1 MHRAENCCSRLPGPR
16 ATFRIHRR
24 GSISLAPHVHTRAG
38 VSGNSLAWHPARLM
52 HVRPHW
58 PSVRRPGRCATK
70 HSFSWLLRF
79 AASIERRQAA
89 ERGENYAAREQ
100 SRHCHRRGAWHGR
113 GRGTLFAREGAK
125 VVVADVLGAQ
135 AETVAADIR
144 ASGGNATAATIDV
157 TSEPAW
163 VALIENTVARFGCL
177 DILVNNAGISG
188 SSVGDPDGLE
198 GWQRIIAVNQTSV
211 FLGTKLAAEE
221 MAKTGGGS
229 IVNISSIMGFVGGPS
244 GHPAYSASKGA
255 VRIYTKSAAV
265 RYGPLGIRVNSVHPG
280 YMPPMLNATNANER
294 ADKIA
299 LTPLRRLGEPIEVAY
314 GVLFLASDEASFVT
328 GTELVIDGGFIAQ

>member
-1 MHRAENCCSRLPGPR
+1 MRLKDKVAIVTGAAHGMGEAE
-16 ATFRIHRR
+16 
-24 GSISLAPHVHTRAG
+24 
-38 VSGNSLAWHPARLM
+38 AR
-52 HVRPHW
+52 
-58 PSVRRPGRCATK
+58 
-70 HSFSWLLRF
+70 
-79 AASIERRQAA
+79 
-89 ERGENYAAREQ
+89 
-100 SRHCHRRGAWHGR
+100 
-113 GRGTLFAREGAK
+113 LFAREGAK
-125 VVVADVLGAQ
+125 VVVADVLGEQ
-135 AETVAADIR
+135 AEAVAADIR
-144 ASGGNATAATIDV
+144 GGGGDATGGTIDV
-157 TSEPAW
+157 TSEPEW
-163 VALIENTVARFGCL
+163 VALIEKTVTRYGRL

-198 GWQRIIAVNQTSV
+198 GWHRIIAVNQTSV
-211 FLGTKLAAEE
+211 FLGTKLAAEQ

-229 IVNISSIMGFVGGPS
+229 IVNISSIMGFVGGPG

-314 GVLFLASDEASFVT
+314 GVLFLGSDEASFVT

>member
-1 MHRAENCCSRLPGPR
+1 MS
-16 ATFRIHRR
+16 ATD
-24 GSISLAPHVHTRAG
+24 ARAG
-38 VSGNSLAWHPARLM
+38 APGMRADLAGKVALVTGGTRGLGRRMVSAL
-52 HVRPHW
+52 
-58 PSVRRPGRCATK
+58 
-70 HSFSWLLRF
+70 
-79 AASIERRQAA
+79 AASGADVVVTSRDEAA
-89 ERGENYAAREQ
+89 CRDVAEQAARE
-100 SRHCHRRGAWHGR
+100 SGRRTLGRACHLGR
-113 GRGTLFAREGAK
+113 WPEIGGLVDDVYAAMGR
-125 VVVADVLGAQ
+125 V
-135 AETVAADIR
+135 
-144 ASGGNATAATIDV
+144 
-157 TSEPAW
+157 
-163 VALIENTVARFGCL
+163 

-188 SSVGDPDGLE
+188 SAVGDPDGLQ
-198 GWQRIIAVNQTSV
+198 GWDRIIAVNQTSV
-211 FLGTKLAAEE
+211 FLGTKLAAEQ
-221 MAKTGGGS
+221 MTKTGGGS
-229 IVNISSIMGFVGGPS
+229 IVNISSIMGFGGGPG